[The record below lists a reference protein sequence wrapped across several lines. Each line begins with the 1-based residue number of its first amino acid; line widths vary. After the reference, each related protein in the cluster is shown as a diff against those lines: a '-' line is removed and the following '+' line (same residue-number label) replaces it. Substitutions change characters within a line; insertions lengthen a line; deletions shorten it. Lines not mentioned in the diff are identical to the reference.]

1 VAGVF
6 MAEYI
11 TGRSNKEGSSLTYYP
26 KQKLPSLFI
35 GFGNGHI
42 DYLFHIHHWMWSF
55 ILGLIMLGFNQ
66 LEVSVFLA
74 GVCCQ
79 GLSYPDRFYIRVD
92 HY

>member
-1 VAGVF
+1 

-11 TGRSNKEGSSLTYYP
+11 IGRPKGKASSLTHYP
-26 KQKLPSLFI
+26 QQKLPSLFI
-35 GFGNGHI
+35 GFGKGYV
-42 DYLFHIHHWMWSF
+42 DYLFHIHHWMWAF

-79 GLSYPDRFYIRVD
+79 GLSYPDRFYIRVE